1 MEYDDS
7 ELANA
12 IIRLYMK
19 GKPDTEGWRRVFK
32 NNGLVVE
39 DKDFISR
46 NGQIYPLWAIEEGRR
61 RGFKIPF
68 ED

>member
-1 MEYDDS
+1 
-7 ELANA
+7 
-12 IIRLYMK
+12 MK